1 MILAINTAQKVH
13 ELALIGSGKI
23 LMEKSWSDSK
33 DDVEK
38 LTPTLKAMLAEL
50 GVDKSQIDSIL
61 VVSGPGSFTSLR
73 TGVAFANALASA
85 LPAKLYA
92 IDTFELLRRKA
103 AIDSVLVILNA
114 GGLDVAVR
122 HEKETEVGALSTLLH
137 KFPHEKFSVV
147 SECTETQEEEL
158 NGICIEKK
166 WKQIKGHEL
175 QTLGETVLTFDFENL
190 KPLKVV
196 EPIYMKGPVIT
207 KSANKWKQ

>member
-1 MILAINTAQKVH
+1 MILAINTAQRVH
-13 ELALIGSGKI
+13 EIALIDGDKI
-23 LMEKSWSDSK
+23 LLEKSWDDSK

-38 LTPTLKAMLAEL
+38 LTPILKAMLEEI
-50 GVDKSQIDSIL
+50 GMDKNEIKSIL

-92 IDTFELLRRKA
+92 IDTFELLRRKTA
-103 AIDSVLVILNA
+103 LDSVLVILNA

-122 HEKETEVGALSTLLH
+122 HENETHIGHLAELLH

-158 NGICIEKK
+158 HPICIEKK

-175 QTLGETVLTFDFENL
+175 QTLGETILTFDFENL
-190 KPLKVV
+190 SPLKVV
-196 EPIYMKGPVIT
+196 EPVYMKGPVIT
-207 KSANKWKQ
+207 KSSNKWKQ